1 MTAQLFSVGVSMK
14 PLLLALLSL
23 VALPC
28 FADQQFDFPAQA
40 VDDPA
45 VLAKAMPALAT
56 AVIPVY
62 QDADRQGYLDNLF
75 RLQLVAGRYADAVQ
89 SLAQL
94 HALRR
99 DLAHP
104 QSIATDLQYDIY
116 ARAKAAQGQG
126 SFDDALRTAFRAVV
140 TGLDDRSS
148 ALLMRALNI
157 EPAANGSLVVDL
169 SAMQRDLA
177 DALRGQPGK
186 QGIGLRGALALVRAY
201 QVQQAYQALAGPVLT
216 SLINDDDNRRYDI
229 TRNMPVK
236 TGDGAVVCALLV
248 RPRVGET
255 KLPTLLEFTIYADAG
270 SNMSEARRTASNGYV
285 AVEALSRGK
294 GCSKDV
300 PVPFEHDGSD
310 ADAVIAWIVKH
321 GWSDGR
327 VGMFGGS
334 YDGFT
339 QWAAAKHLPKALK
352 ALMPSVTAAP
362 GIDVPMEG
370 NIFQTFSYYWP
381 LYVTA
386 GGGLDASLLNDHAR
400 WNKLQLDW
408 YRSGRA
414 YRDLPSMDGAPNPVW
429 QRWLDHP
436 AYDAYWQA
444 MVPYGKEFAAIDI
457 PVLTTTGYY
466 DGGEIGALYYFQEH
480 YRYRPRA
487 EHYLVIGPYDH
498 IRGQRGTVGVL
509 GEDRASLWG
518 YDYDPAARLELGELR
533 YEWFDYVFK
542 NGPKPAILKD
552 KVNYEVMGGDT
563 WLHAP
568 SLAAMAQTREKLH
581 FGAKQADGRYSL
593 TTGGSKGSVVQ
604 TLDLT
609 DRSDALRQAPG
620 GGIADKELDTWNSL
634 EFVSQPFTKGFDL
647 SGLFKGH
654 LDFVTNKRDFDFSV
668 ALYELT
674 PDGRYF
680 ELNWYL
686 QRMSFMQD
694 RGHRQL
700 LTPGKHQVL
709 DFQNS
714 RLIARRFQPGSRLV
728 VLLGLVRQ
736 PNAEIDYG
744 SGKDV
749 ADETVS
755 DAGEPLRIEWFGDS
769 YIDIPV
775 HH

>member
-1 MTAQLFSVGVSMK
+1 MKSVLL
-14 PLLLALLSL
+14 PLLCL
-23 VALPC
+23 VTFPC
-28 FADQQFDFPAQA
+28 SADTQFDFPSQA

-45 VLAKAMPALAT
+45 VLAKAMPALAQ

-62 QDADRQGYLDNLF
+62 QDPDRQIYLDNLF
-75 RLQLVAGRYADAVQ
+75 RLQLVAARYGDALQ
-89 SLAQL
+89 SLAEL

-116 ARAKAAQGQG
+116 AKAENQSKTDGG
-126 SFDDALRTAFRAVV
+126 FDVALRKAFRQVV
-140 TGLDDRSS
+140 TKLDDRSS
-148 ALLMRALNI
+148 ALLMRELNI

-169 SAMQRDLA
+169 SAMQRDVTEALRQQQGKQEIGLS
-177 DALRGQPGK
+177 DALTL
-186 QGIGLRGALALVRAY
+186 IHAY
-201 QVQQAYQALAGPVLT
+201 QVQQVYRALAGPTLS

-236 TGDGAVVCALLV
+236 TPDGATVCTLLV

-255 KLPTLLEFTIYADAG
+255 RLPTLLEFTIYADAG
-270 SNMSEARRTASNGYV
+270 SLMSEARRTASNGYV

-294 GCSKDV
+294 GTCGSKDP
-300 PVPFEHDGSD
+300 PVPYEHDGRD

-339 QWAAAKHLPKALK
+339 QWAAAKHLPNALK
-352 ALMPSVTAAP
+352 ALMPSVSAAP

-370 NIFQTFSYYWP
+370 SVFQTFSYYWP

-386 GGGLDASLLNDHAR
+386 SSGLDAALLNDYPR
-400 WNKLQLDW
+400 WNKLQLEW
-408 YRSGRA
+408 YKSGRA
-414 YRDLPSMDGAPNPVW
+414 YRDLPSMDGTPNPIW

-436 AYDAYWQA
+436 AYDAYWQS
-444 MVPYGKEFAAIDI
+444 MIPYGKEFAAIDI

-466 DGGEIGALYYFQEH
+466 DGGEIGALYYYQEH
-480 YRYRPRA
+480 HKYRPKA

-498 IRGQRGTVGVL
+498 VRGQRGTVGVL
-509 GEDRASLWG
+509 GEDRSSLWG
-518 YDYDPAARLELGELR
+518 YRFDPAARIDLGELR
-533 YEWFDYVFK
+533 YQWFDYVFK
-542 NGPKPAILKD
+542 KARKPAILKD
-552 KVNYEVMGGDT
+552 KVNYEVMGADA
-563 WLHAP
+563 WMHAP
-568 SLAAMAQTREKLH
+568 SLAAMAQTRQKLH
-581 FGAKQADGRYSL
+581 FGARQDDGTYAL
-593 TTGGSKGSVVQ
+593 TAAPDKGSQMQ

-609 DRSDALRQAPG
+609 DRSDVLRQAPG
-620 GGIADKELDTWNSL
+620 GGILDKDLDTWNSL
-634 EFVSQPFTKGFDL
+634 EFVSKPFARSFDL
-647 SGLFKGH
+647 SGLFRGH
-654 LDFVTNKRDFDFSV
+654 LDFVTNKRDFDLWV
-668 ALYELT
+668 GLYELT
-674 PDGRYF
+674 ADGHYF

-686 QRMSFMQD
+686 QRMSYLQD
-694 RGHRQL
+694 RSQRHL
-700 LTPGKHQVL
+700 LTPGKRTVL

-714 RLIARRFQPGSRLV
+714 RLISRRFAPGSRLV
-728 VLLGLVRQ
+728 VLLSLMRQ

-744 SGKDV
+744 SGKPV

-755 DAGEPLRIEWFGDS
+755 DAGEPLRIEWSGES
-769 YIDIPV
+769 YIEIPI